1 MDKIGG
7 RIANFSFEFEF
18 IRKNQMGILNK
29 L

>member
-7 RIANFSFEFEF
+7 RIANFGFAFEF